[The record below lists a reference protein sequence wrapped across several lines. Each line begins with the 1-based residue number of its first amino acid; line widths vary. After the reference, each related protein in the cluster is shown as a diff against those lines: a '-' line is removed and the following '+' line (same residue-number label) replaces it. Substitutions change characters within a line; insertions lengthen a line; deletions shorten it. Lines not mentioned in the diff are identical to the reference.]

1 MKQTAEEENVMKK
14 DLRLMKVGA
23 IIVLFIAYI
32 GYILLMVLKKAS
44 EIFVVVHFQFLTEL
58 SPAEP
63 SLCELGVMWRQR
75 ANGRHRHVPLCLRLC
90 RHRLPRCWH
99 LSPQS

>member
-32 GYILLMVLKKAS
+32 GYILLMVLKKVKKMLL
-44 EIFVVVHFQFLTEL
+44 FNFNF
-58 SPAEP
+58 
-63 SLCELGVMWRQR
+63 
-75 ANGRHRHVPLCLRLC
+75 
-90 RHRLPRCWH
+90 
-99 LSPQS
+99 